1 MRTGM
6 IQSQKE
12 VRVAEK
18 ETEEGRKTILIVSP
32 DPNFCLSL
40 SMLFGDRYGVL
51 TASSLSVLQEGMEAR
66 RIDLIL
72 VDEGPSRKMVE
83 RIDAFRHLNPT
94 LPIIILY
101 VYSPKDVDLDSDLR
115 KTADSVFY
123 KPFEIGTV
131 SKRVDDLLS
140 V

>member
-1 MRTGM
+1 MNMGTV
-6 IQSQKE
+6 QDNSD
-12 VRVAEK
+12 VRVAEQQGS
-18 ETEEGRKTILIVSP
+18 EGRKTILIVSP

-40 SMLFGDRYGVL
+40 SMLFGDRYRVL

-83 RIDAFRHLNPT
+83 RIDAFRRLNPT

>member
-1 MRTGM
+1 MRMGTV
-6 IQSQKE
+6 QDKRE
-12 VRVAEK
+12 VRVAEQHGD
-18 ETEEGRKTILIVSP
+18 EGRKTILIVSP

-51 TASSLSVLQEGMEAR
+51 TASSLSVLQEEMEAR
-66 RIDLIL
+66 RVDLIL
-72 VDEGPSRKMVE
+72 IDEGPSRKMVD

-115 KTADSVFY
+115 KAADSVFY

>member
-6 IQSQKE
+6 VQSKRE

-18 ETEEGRKTILIVSP
+18 NADEGRKTILIVSP

-40 SMLFGDRYGVL
+40 SMLFGDRYRVR
-51 TASSLSVLQEGMEAR
+51 TASSLSVLQEGAEER
-66 RIDLIL
+66 GVDLVL
-72 VDEGPSRKMVE
+72 VDEGPSRKMVD
-83 RIDAFRHLNPT
+83 RIDAFRHLNPA

>member
-1 MRTGM
+1 MATV
-6 IQSQKE
+6 QDNKE
-12 VRVAEK
+12 VRVAEQHADK
-18 ETEEGRKTILIVSP
+18 GRKTILIVSP

-40 SMLFGDRYGVL
+40 SMLFGDRYRVL
-51 TASSLSVLQEGMEAR
+51 TAASLSVLQEGVEAR
-66 RIDLIL
+66 GVDLIL
-72 VDEGPSRKMVE
+72 IDEGPSRKMVD

-115 KTADSVFY
+115 KAADSVFY

-131 SKRVDDLLS
+131 SKRIDDLLS

>member
-1 MRTGM
+1 M
-6 IQSQKE
+6 IQSQRE

-40 SMLFGDRYGVL
+40 SRLFGDRYRVL
-51 TASSLSVLQEGMEAR
+51 TASVLSVLQEGVAEQGV
-66 RIDLIL
+66 DLIL
-72 VDEGPSRKMVE
+72 VDEGPSRKMVD
-83 RIDAFRHLNPT
+83 RLDAFRHLNPT

-101 VYSPKDVDLDSDLR
+101 VYSPKDVDLDSELR
-115 KTADSVFY
+115 RTADSVFY

-131 SKRVDDLLS
+131 SRRVDDLLS

>member
-1 MRTGM
+1 MGTV
-6 IQSQKE
+6 QDNSD
-12 VRVAEK
+12 VRVAEQQGS
-18 ETEEGRKTILIVSP
+18 EGRKTILIVSP

-40 SMLFGDRYGVL
+40 SMLFGDRYRVL

-66 RIDLIL
+66 RIDLVL

-83 RIDAFRHLNPT
+83 CIDAYRHLNPT

>member
-1 MRTGM
+1 MGTV
-6 IQSQKE
+6 QDNSD
-12 VRVAEK
+12 VRVAEQQGS
-18 ETEEGRKTILIVSP
+18 EGRKTILIVSP

-40 SMLFGDRYGVL
+40 SMLFGDRYRVL

-83 RIDAFRHLNPT
+83 RIDAFRRLNPT

>member
-1 MRTGM
+1 MGTV
-6 IQSQKE
+6 QDKSD
-12 VRVAEK
+12 VRVAEQQGS
-18 ETEEGRKTILIVSP
+18 EGRKTILIVSP

-40 SMLFGDRYGVL
+40 SMLFGDRYRVL

>member
-1 MRTGM
+1 MGTV
-6 IQSQKE
+6 QDNSD
-12 VRVAEK
+12 VRVAEQQGS
-18 ETEEGRKTILIVSP
+18 EGRKTILIVSP

-40 SMLFGDRYGVL
+40 SMLFGDRYRVL

-72 VDEGPSRKMVE
+72 VDEGPSRKIVE

>member
-1 MRTGM
+1 VNMGTV
-6 IQSQKE
+6 QDNSD
-12 VRVAEK
+12 VRVAEQQGS
-18 ETEEGRKTILIVSP
+18 EGRKTILIVSP

-40 SMLFGDRYGVL
+40 SMLFGDRYRVL

-66 RIDLIL
+66 RIDLVL

-83 RIDAFRHLNPT
+83 CIDAYRHLNPT

>member
-1 MRTGM
+1 VNMGTV
-6 IQSQKE
+6 QDNSD
-12 VRVAEK
+12 VRVAEQQGS
-18 ETEEGRKTILIVSP
+18 EGRKTILIVSP

-40 SMLFGDRYGVL
+40 SMLFGDRYRVL

>member
-1 MRTGM
+1 MGTV
-6 IQSQKE
+6 QDNSD
-12 VRVAEK
+12 VRVAEQQGS
-18 ETEEGRKTILIVSP
+18 EGRKTILIVSP

-40 SMLFGDRYGVL
+40 SMLFGDRYRVL

>member
-1 MRTGM
+1 VNMGTV
-6 IQSQKE
+6 QDNSD
-12 VRVAEK
+12 VRVAEQQGS
-18 ETEEGRKTILIVSP
+18 EGRKTILIVSP

-40 SMLFGDRYGVL
+40 SMLFGDRYRVL

-66 RIDLIL
+66 RTDLIL
-72 VDEGPSRKMVE
+72 VDEGPSRKMVD

-94 LPIIILY
+94 LPIIVLY

>member
-1 MRTGM
+1 VSTGTVHNTRG
-6 IQSQKE
+6 

-18 ETEEGRKTILIVSP
+18 RPDERRKTILIVSP

-40 SMLFGDRYGVL
+40 SMLFGDRYRVL
-51 TASSLSVLQEGMEAR
+51 SASSLSVLQEGAGAR
-66 RIDLIL
+66 GVDLIL
-72 VDEGPSRKMVE
+72 LDEGPSRKMVDS
-83 RIDAFRHLNPT
+83 IDTFRHLHPM

-101 VYSPKDVDLDSDLR
+101 VYSPKDVDLDSELR
-115 KTADSVFY
+115 RTVDSVFY

>member
-1 MRTGM
+1 MGTVQDNSD
-6 IQSQKE
+6 I
-12 VRVAEK
+12 RVAEQQGS
-18 ETEEGRKTILIVSP
+18 EGRKTILIVSP

>member
-1 MRTGM
+1 VNMGTVQDNSDVG
-6 IQSQKE
+6 
-12 VRVAEK
+12 VAERQGN
-18 ETEEGRKTILIVSP
+18 EGRKTILIVSP

-40 SMLFGDRYGVL
+40 SMLFGDRYRVI

-66 RIDLIL
+66 RIDLVL

-83 RIDAFRHLNPT
+83 CIDAYRHLNPT

>member
-1 MRTGM
+1 MNMGTV
-6 IQSQKE
+6 QDNSD
-12 VRVAEK
+12 VRVAEQHGS
-18 ETEEGRKTILIVSP
+18 EGRKTILIVSP

-40 SMLFGDRYGVL
+40 SMLFGDRYRVL

-72 VDEGPSRKMVE
+72 VDEGPSRRMVE

>member
-1 MRTGM
+1 MRMATV
-6 IQSQKE
+6 QDKKE
-12 VRVAEK
+12 VRVAEQHADK
-18 ETEEGRKTILIVSP
+18 GRKTILIVSP

-40 SMLFGDRYGVL
+40 SMLFGDRYRVL
-51 TASSLSVLQEGMEAR
+51 TAASLSVLQEGVEAR
-66 RIDLIL
+66 GVDLIL
-72 VDEGPSRKMVE
+72 VDEGPSRKMVD

-115 KTADSVFY
+115 KAADSVFY

-131 SKRVDDLLS
+131 SKRIDDLLS

>member
-1 MRTGM
+1 M

-83 RIDAFRHLNPT
+83 RIDALRHLNPT

>member
-1 MRTGM
+1 M

-40 SMLFGDRYGVL
+40 SMLFGDRYRVL
-51 TASSLSVLQEGMEAR
+51 TASALSVLQEGVAER
-66 RIDLIL
+66 GVDLIL
-72 VDEGPSRKMVE
+72 VDEGPSRKMVD
-83 RIDAFRHLNPT
+83 RLDAFRHLNPT
-94 LPIIILY
+94 VPIIILY
-101 VYSPKDVDLDSDLR
+101 VYSPKDVDLDSELR
-115 KTADSVFY
+115 RTADSVFY

-131 SKRVDDLLS
+131 SRRIDDLLS

>member
-1 MRTGM
+1 MNMGTV
-6 IQSQKE
+6 QDNSD
-12 VRVAEK
+12 VRVAEQQGS
-18 ETEEGRKTILIVSP
+18 EGRKTILIVSP

-40 SMLFGDRYGVL
+40 SMLFGDRYRVL